1 MAVSKKRRTFAP
13 ASCPFGTKL
22 FFTMDSTTLFP
33 NIFDRAFL
41 LLGPDV
47 MDVISTRRAIVFGT
61 GGVGSWCVEGLVRS
75 GIHHITIVD
84 SDCVAPSNVNRQLM
98 ATTRTIGQ
106 PKVEALRQRLLDIN
120 PLAEVTA
127 IEGVYNAE
135 NAADYRLEDYDIIV
149 DAIDSLQEKAD
160 LIRHATRTKAIFVSA
175 MGAAR
180 KMDPT
185 KLQVAEFW
193 NVKGCPLAR
202 ALREK
207 FKRQKSFPA
216 RKFKC
221 VFSDEVLP
229 NRGALAET
237 PDGPPAGIVDT
248 WAAKKAVT
256 NGSMVHITAIA
267 GFMLAGIILNDLYHK
282 TLSASE

>member
-1 MAVSKKRRTFAP
+1 MDTSTQHP
-13 ASCPFGTKL
+13 A
-22 FFTMDSTTLFP
+22 
-33 NIFDRAFL
+33 IFDRAYL
-41 LLGPDV
+41 LLGDDV
-47 MDVISTRRAIVFGT
+47 MDLISTRRAIVFGT

-75 GIHHITIVD
+75 GIRRITIVD

-120 PLAEVTA
+120 PDAEVTA
-127 IEGVYNAE
+127 IVGVYNAE
-135 NAADYRLEDYDIIV
+135 NAADYALEDYDIIV

-160 LIRHATRTKAIFVSA
+160 LIRHATRTKAVFVSA

-229 NRGALAET
+229 NRGEAS
-237 PDGPPAGIVDT
+237 PPALPHREVAPAQQGAIVDT
-248 WAAKKAVT
+248 WAAKRAVT

-267 GFMLAGIILNDLYHK
+267 GFMLAGVILNDLYRR
-282 TLSASE
+282 TLSSAD